1 ARPRAT
7 RTRESARQQRSAFIY
22 ESQHDG
28 IFYRQLST
36 DKAGRSL
43 WEPERRARTQD
54 CTAMRPSGEGGGG
67 CCRTES
73 SSAASGLRS
82 RLTRRS
88 RGWPQ
93 ELQLLAESGIR
104 DATKP
109 QEVPGAERLLG
120 QAAAARSAAVLAA
133 RAGNRPEWQWTA
145 RRRSSRSVNS
155 NSCGNCASSW
165 CAQSR
170 NCRKIG
176 DLSLLLLLLFAAEEP
191 PTPPPPLPKPV
202 FELTQPAELPH
213 LSANLWPKSSH
224 SRHLRDSVSAAEQ
237 AGDQL
242 QPAGALQLSRA
253 QGDSAADW
261 HQAGAGAGGRGGL
274 WWGSGAEQ
282 DSHGGEAVAHSVQ
295 VGQAEVLDLRAAV
308 VLRPLVASAHGAVAQ
323 RCRCHQPH
331 LALRPGRQQSHEF
344 LVSLAAPAK
353 QAGEPDQRLCRPRQ
367 HGAGGG
373 AAPDHAGE
381 AAVGAVLGGQ
391 RELSVGQAGGQD
403 VQPGVARTQAGRRLR
418 LAPLAGFGAARADQ
432 AEANLLSLRARR
444 DKIAW
449 CFPSLP
455 PAPSQPQSV
464 GTNQELLPAQLGSVQ
479 VEPAIIGLTAERG
492 ANAGPVRAAGQRA
505 GRVQPLSP
513 DGRVA
518 RPGEAEAE
526 RDAAGPAGQ
535 QEAGGLATAGLCG
548 VGCGAEIVWNSN
560 PQPTSRV
567 GKFVIGLSLGRSGG
581 VGRLGGS
588 AIQQVGGGGVGD
600 DGRPLQ
606 DAGGQAGG
614 EAAAGAD
621 QQQSV
626 VGERHGAAIRGGAN
640 MQQALAGQQAVGR
653 WCQTAQPGLIG
664 DSGADLRSNEHGQVE
679 DIPMESGVRGRQ
691 ADADPE
697 LEWIRRNFKKRSC
710 VKFVYGPDDDSS
722 DDAVCACGYPA
733 GGDHVRSGGVG
744 EKWREDTCTADSGP
758 TNACGE
764 MLLPGGKISKYV
776 RMDAATDPETVK
788 SLLMEIWGL
797 QPPNMIISVTGG
809 AKKLKLNKRLK
820 KAFKGLMDAAK
831 TTGAWIITGGTSEGV
846 MKLAGK
852 AVKDY
857 GSGVGRPVSEHAAA
871 EYACPPAWTVE
882 RQLTEDQVRQLTSRL
897 RGEFGDKRVP
907 ELMDWIETIL
917 KYDHL
922 VSVYELE
929 SDDFSCNLDVAILQ
943 AIMKA
948 NHKKE
953 DQLKLALTL
962 NRDDIARKIVFD
974 GEFEWST
981 HSLEPFM
988 YKALVLDR
996 PKFVKIFLDNNF
1008 MMKEF
1013 LSIEKLVF
1021 LYNTIY
1027 PDNRAKEYIW
1037 KVFMKMRDKGK
1048 RYFSLEDVGEVL
1060 ESVAGQFFQSPY
1072 LSDPRYIG
1080 LCPDV
1085 IIRPDEPGP
1094 VGDQDTKE
1102 KLPILKNARL
1112 PIYVQRE
1119 DEQEAT
1125 LPHFDDPFNDLFVW
1139 TACPWPALLWEEV
1152 TEPLTAALF
1161 AHRVWSEIADNIED
1175 DMREQQ
1181 EIRDAA
1187 SLTPIELNAG
1197 RARNRA
1203 QVHLARDSD
1212 ASPLTE
1218 LLSIRLLLL
1227 HHPLPLSVENSGRE
1241 FEQLAIQLSN
1251 ETSKSDPIRSELLLI
1266 RVSEFFGSSTPLQLA
1281 SYSHSLDFVSQDA
1294 PQRLLNDVWNGG
1306 ISSQN
1311 ATLKLFVYVV
1321 LTIACFPLYL
1331 IGALLGTVYSSETR
1345 QRRLAQLQQMD
1356 ADQDIEE
1363 LFLRRAE
1370 AWRRPLETGLAKEN
1384 IRFLSGSSTL
1394 SCCRKLLE
1402 FHQSPRVI
1410 FMYNYL
1416 FYLMFLLLYTYVILT
1431 EFNPVIH
1438 PSEIMLMIWIGTLIV
1453 EEIRQAL
1460 FVNRHTFREKLIEY
1474 ATDPWN
1480 IMDMVI
1486 LVLFLLGIVCR
1497 VQPTEDGFAAGRVF
1511 YAIDL
1516 VLFFFRLLHFYSLD
1530 SALGPYLVMIGR
1542 MIRDLFHFWVVFLV
1556 LVTGYGIAQQAILF
1570 PNSFKEAGLIKD
1582 VYQRAFYQI
1591 FGEFQLDIMQG
1602 ELPCTFDEDEWA
1614 NNTMPRC
1621 ATPEGTWISPILLAA
1636 YIILA
1641 NVLMLNLLIATFAHT
1656 FNTLKGHT
1664 NDTWRFMR
1672 ISLVREYSEKPCLP
1686 PPLIIFSHAYQLIR
1700 LLCKRCWRCSNHRCG
1715 CGYNTRSPL
1724 QHRFSESVE
1733 RQLKN
1738 WECLHILEITRRMK
1752 KANSDA
1758 DKNILRKCNDQ

>member
-1 ARPRAT
+1 P
-7 RTRESARQQRSAFIY
+7 
-22 ESQHDG
+22 
-28 IFYRQLST
+28 
-36 DKAGRSL
+36 
-43 WEPERRARTQD
+43 RRA
-54 CTAMRPSGEGGGG
+54 
-67 CCRTES
+67 
-73 SSAASGLRS
+73 
-82 RLTRRS
+82 
-88 RGWPQ
+88 
-93 ELQLLAESGIR
+93 
-104 DATKP
+104 
-109 QEVPGAERLLG
+109 
-120 QAAAARSAAVLAA
+120 
-133 RAGNRPEWQWTA
+133 
-145 RRRSSRSVNS
+145 
-155 NSCGNCASSW
+155 
-165 CAQSR
+165 
-170 NCRKIG
+170 
-176 DLSLLLLLLFAAEEP
+176 
-191 PTPPPPLPKPV
+191 
-202 FELTQPAELPH
+202 
-213 LSANLWPKSSH
+213 
-224 SRHLRDSVSAAEQ
+224 
-237 AGDQL
+237 
-242 QPAGALQLSRA
+242 
-253 QGDSAADW
+253 
-261 HQAGAGAGGRGGL
+261 AGGL
-274 WWGSGAEQ
+274 
-282 DSHGGEAVAHSVQ
+282 
-295 VGQAEVLDLRAAV
+295 QA
-308 VLRPLVASAHGAVAQ
+308 Q
-323 RCRCHQPH
+323 
-331 LALRPGRQQSHEF
+331 
-344 LVSLAAPAK
+344 
-353 QAGEPDQRLCRPRQ
+353 
-367 HGAGGG
+367 
-373 AAPDHAGE
+373 
-381 AAVGAVLGGQ
+381 
-391 RELSVGQAGGQD
+391 
-403 VQPGVARTQAGRRLR
+403 
-418 LAPLAGFGAARADQ
+418 
-432 AEANLLSLRARR
+432 
-444 DKIAW
+444 
-449 CFPSLP
+449 LP
-455 PAPSQPQSV
+455 PAAAHTCNLDVNHTHFLLVDNGTQLRFGTEIPARARIEHALADSAKDTGQVPTVCLVVQGGPGTVQTVKCAVEQGTPVLLVRGSQ
-464 GTNQELLPAQLGSVQ
+464 
-479 VEPAIIGLTAERG
+479 
-492 ANAGPVRAAGQRA
+492 
-505 GRVQPLSP
+505 
-513 DGRVA
+513 
-518 RPGEAEAE
+518 
-526 RDAAGPAGQ
+526 
-535 QEAGGLATAGLCG
+535 
-548 VGCGAEIVWNSN
+548 
-560 PQPTSRV
+560 
-567 GKFVIGLSLGRSGG
+567 
-581 VGRLGGS
+581 
-588 AIQQVGGGGVGD
+588 
-600 DGRPLQ
+600 
-606 DAGGQAGG
+606 
-614 EAAAGAD
+614 
-621 QQQSV
+621 
-626 VGERHGAAIRGGAN
+626 GAADI
-640 MQQALAGQQAVGR
+640 LAYAYAHSLPSKAV
-653 WCQTAQPGLIG
+653 
-664 DSGADLRSNEHGQVE
+664 VE
-679 DIPMESGVRGRQ
+679 DSDGNEVVR
-691 ADADPE
+691 
-697 LEWIRRNFKKRSC
+697 
-710 VKFVYGPDDDSS
+710 
-722 DDAVCACGYPA
+722 
-733 GGDHVRSGGVG
+733 
-744 EKWREDTCTADSGP
+744 
-758 TNACGE
+758 
-764 MLLPGGKISKYV
+764 
-776 RMDAATDPETVK
+776 
-788 SLLMEIWGL
+788 
-797 QPPNMIISVTGG
+797 
-809 AKKLKLNKRLK
+809 
-820 KAFKGLMDAAK
+820 
-831 TTGAWIITGGTSEGV
+831 
-846 MKLAGK
+846 
-852 AVKDY
+852 
-857 GSGVGRPVSEHAAA
+857 
-871 EYACPPAWTVE
+871 VE

-1112 PIYVQRE
+1112 PIYVQSEE

-1125 LPHFDDPFNDLFVW
+1125 LPHFDDPYNDLFCAHQPPVHG
-1139 TACPWPALLWEEV
+1139 PPALEEV
-1152 TEPLTAALF
+1152 SEPLTAALF

-1187 SLTPIELNAG
+1187 
-1197 RARNRA
+1197 
-1203 QVHLARDSD
+1203 
-1212 ASPLTE
+1212 
-1218 LLSIRLLLL
+1218 
-1227 HHPLPLSVENSGRE
+1227 RE

-1294 PQRLLNDVWNGG
+1294 PQRLLNDPER
-1306 ISSQN
+1306 
-1311 ATLKLFVYVV
+1311 TLKLFVYVV

-1331 IGALLGTVYSSETR
+1331 IGALLGTLR
-1345 QRRLAQLQQMD
+1345 DPAAAPRPAA
-1356 ADQDIEE
+1356 ADG
-1363 LFLRRAE
+1363 
-1370 AWRRPLETGLAKEN
+1370 RRPGHRGAVPAAGRGWRDLSRRWRKLETGLAKEN

-1431 EFNPVIH
+1431 EFNP
-1438 PSEIMLMIWIGTLIV
+1438 IMLMIWIGTLIV

-1700 LLCKRCWRCSNHRCG
+1700 LLCKHCWRCSNHRCG

-1758 DKNILRKCNDQ
+1758 DKNILRKCNDQLSNLSKKVDQLPAAASAGSSRPRCRRRRCRHPSSSSRTWLWPKCHRKLLTESPDWESQFESVTSTLSSLMTAVQSLKAATRAPEVHPAHEGAAHSRPREADADGDSMEPSFSHGAAGKGGTPSQTLSLTSPYPGAGGPARLPLRPDQLAWAAELPGGYKPPEFSAPEPDADGEVDRDDPAGLAFNTFDEASGSERRSFAAAPYSLDAATGRPLNPAGRTGLAGRGRLPAWGPNHARPAARHPLERRGKRALELLALPADSGEGGYRAPELPARRLPIDGDCRRLLADAQQRQGGQAPLTVPEAAAARLSEVTAAARPRFRWRLPGRRAEHRQRLAGAARLLPARRHRRAVGRRPAEVLLAFDDNLYDARVSR

>member
-1 ARPRAT
+1 MTGKSKFGISRRP
-7 RTRESARQQRSAFIY
+7 
-22 ESQHDG
+22 
-28 IFYRQLST
+28 
-36 DKAGRSL
+36 
-43 WEPERRARTQD
+43 
-54 CTAMRPSGEGGGG
+54 
-67 CCRTES
+67 
-73 SSAASGLRS
+73 
-82 RLTRRS
+82 
-88 RGWPQ
+88 
-93 ELQLLAESGIR
+93 
-104 DATKP
+104 
-109 QEVPGAERLLG
+109 
-120 QAAAARSAAVLAA
+120 
-133 RAGNRPEWQWTA
+133 
-145 RRRSSRSVNS
+145 
-155 NSCGNCASSW
+155 
-165 CAQSR
+165 
-170 NCRKIG
+170 
-176 DLSLLLLLLFAAEEP
+176 
-191 PTPPPPLPKPV
+191 
-202 FELTQPAELPH
+202 
-213 LSANLWPKSSH
+213 
-224 SRHLRDSVSAAEQ
+224 
-237 AGDQL
+237 
-242 QPAGALQLSRA
+242 PAGSNK
-253 QGDSAADW
+253 
-261 HQAGAGAGGRGGL
+261 
-274 WWGSGAEQ
+274 
-282 DSHGGEAVAHSVQ
+282 VQ
-295 VGQAEVLDLRAAV
+295 
-308 VLRPLVASAHGAVAQ
+308 
-323 RCRCHQPH
+323 
-331 LALRPGRQQSHEF
+331 
-344 LVSLAAPAK
+344 
-353 QAGEPDQRLCRPRQ
+353 
-367 HGAGGG
+367 
-373 AAPDHAGE
+373 
-381 AAVGAVLGGQ
+381 
-391 RELSVGQAGGQD
+391 
-403 VQPGVARTQAGRRLR
+403 
-418 LAPLAGFGAARADQ
+418 
-432 AEANLLSLRARR
+432 
-444 DKIAW
+444 
-449 CFPSLP
+449 
-455 PAPSQPQSV
+455 
-464 GTNQELLPAQLGSVQ
+464 
-479 VEPAIIGLTAERG
+479 
-492 ANAGPVRAAGQRA
+492 
-505 GRVQPLSP
+505 
-513 DGRVA
+513 
-518 RPGEAEAE
+518 
-526 RDAAGPAGQ
+526 
-535 QEAGGLATAGLCG
+535 
-548 VGCGAEIVWNSN
+548 
-560 PQPTSRV
+560 
-567 GKFVIGLSLGRSGG
+567 
-581 VGRLGGS
+581 
-588 AIQQVGGGGVGD
+588 
-600 DGRPLQ
+600 
-606 DAGGQAGG
+606 
-614 EAAAGAD
+614 
-621 QQQSV
+621 
-626 VGERHGAAIRGGAN
+626 
-640 MQQALAGQQAVGR
+640 
-653 WCQTAQPGLIG
+653 

-820 KAFKGLMDAAK
+820 KAFKKGLMDAAK

-857 GSGVGRPVSEHAAA
+857 GSGVGRPVVCLGIAPWGTVADRDQLLCDSHGGQPVAYRHSYRLLPHTCNLDVNHTHFLLVDNGTQLRFGTEIPARARIEHALADSAKDTGQVPTVCLVVQGGPGTVQTVKCAVEQGTPVLLVRGSQGAA
-871 EYACPPAWTVE
+871 DILAYAYAHSLPSKAVVEDSDGNEVVRVE

-1139 TACPWPALLWEEV
+1139 SVLTSRLSMARLLWEEV

-1187 SLTPIELNAG
+1187 
-1197 RARNRA
+1197 
-1203 QVHLARDSD
+1203 
-1212 ASPLTE
+1212 
-1218 LLSIRLLLL
+1218 
-1227 HHPLPLSVENSGRE
+1227 RE

-1370 AWRRPLETGLAKEN
+1370 AGDDLSRRWRKLETGLAKEN

-1758 DKNILRKCNDQ
+1758 DKNILRKCNDQLSNLSKKVDQLPAAASAGSQAALPPPPLPPPQQQQPHMVVAKMSPEVADRIARLESQFESVTSTLSSLMTAVQSLKAATESSGGSPGHRRRGHSRPREADADGDSMEPSFSHGAAGKGGTPSQTLSLTSPYPGAGGPARLPLRPDQLAWAAELPGGYKPPEFSAPEPDADGEVDRDDPAGLAFNTFDEASGSERRSFAAAPYSLDAATGRPLNPAGRTGLAGRGRLPAWGPNHRALLLVTRWSDKERRGKRALELLALPADSGEGGYRAPELPARRLPIDGDCRRLLADAQQRQGGQAPLTVPEAAAARLSEVTAAAGPGFGGAYLDDELNTDSAWLELRAFCLHDDTGGLWDGVRLKLDSKSRPRWTELSHKSESKFPPGHWRCLEKLIQLRNAYY